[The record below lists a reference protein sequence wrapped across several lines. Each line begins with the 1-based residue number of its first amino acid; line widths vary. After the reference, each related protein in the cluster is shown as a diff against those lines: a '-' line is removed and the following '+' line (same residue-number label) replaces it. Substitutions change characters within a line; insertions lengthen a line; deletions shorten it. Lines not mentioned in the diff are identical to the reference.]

1 MAKPT
6 TFRIPDDLAREI
18 EKSLRDFKME
28 RSVYLREVLHKGVQ
42 ADKQDRWL
50 KKYSSGE
57 AGLMEVCREL
67 KWTPWE
73 LFDQLRSRNLYLNV
87 SLEDWLDSA
96 STEETKRMDGAS

>member
-6 TFRIPDDLAREI
+6 TFRIPDDLLREI
-18 EKSLRDFKME
+18 EKNIRDSKTE
-28 RSVYLREVLHKGVQ
+28 RSVYLREVLQKGVR

-57 AGLMEVCREL
+57 VSLMDVCREL

-73 LFDQLRSRNLYLNV
+73 LFDQLKGRDLYLNV

-96 STEETKRMDGAS
+96 SIELTE